1 MISKYSFGIL
11 FDLLKLF
18 NLITNLKK
26 NCVTIINYH
35 AIEEIYINDFKLQ
48 IEWLNKNYKILNPK
62 EFYDFIDGKKD
73 INEHSV
79 VITFDDGFIS
89 SYNAIQNFLN
99 PLGIKVIFFI
109 PSMFINYPD
118 KKWEEIISKNFFS
131 GKLDP
136 NNFPNCYR
144 PISTEKVKNLISQGH
159 IIGGHTNSHYNIS
172 RINSNKELNEEIID
186 PIMIYKSKLNI
197 NLDSFAFP
205 YGRINHINHYLLKKI
220 SLNYS
225 YCFSNIRGTNCKK
238 TSNFGIKRQNVSPDM
253 PIKYF
258 GYIIEGGLDF
268 YWTIHA
274 KKLNDLANNLK

>member
-1 MISKYSFGIL
+1 MISKYSLGVL
-11 FDLLKLF
+11 YDLVKLF
-18 NLITNLKK
+18 NSITNLKK
-26 NCVTIINYH
+26 NCVSIINYH

-48 IEWLNKNYKILNPK
+48 IEWLKKNYKILNPK

-99 PLGIKVIFFI
+99 PLGIKVFFFI
-109 PSMFINYPD
+109 PSMFINSPD
-118 KKWEEIISKNFFS
+118 KKWEEIISNNFFS
-131 GKLDP
+131 GKLDL

-144 PISTEKVKNLISQGH
+144 PISTEKVKNLINQGH
-159 IIGGHTNSHYNIS
+159 IIGGHTNSHCNIS
-172 RINSNKELNEEIID
+172 RINSNKELDEEIID

-197 NLDSFAFP
+197 NLNSFAFP
-205 YGRINHINHYLLKKI
+205 YGRINHINHYSLKKI
-220 SLNYS
+220 FLNYS
-225 YCFSNIRGTNCKK
+225 YCFSNIRGTNSKK
-238 TSNFGIKRQNVSPDM
+238 TSNFAIKRQHVSPDM

-268 YWTIHA
+268 YWTNHT